1 MPPNALPT
9 ASTRKRGVDVD
20 RIFRA
25 FSDRTR
31 LRILNLLRAG
41 DEVCVCDLIE
51 VIGVP
56 QAKVSRHL
64 AYLRKAGLVR
74 GRKDGLWV
82 YYSLLPASGS
92 FHAKIMECLSCCFDE
107 VPELKRDIAKL
118 GKTSCGAFKTGSAPR
133 TVADARCTCSRRGE
147 T

>member
-1 MPPNALPT
+1 MPPIAVQAKPI
-9 ASTRKRGVDVD
+9 RKRGVDVD

-31 LRILNLLRAG
+31 LRILSLLRAG

-82 YYSLLPASGS
+82 HYSLLPAGGS
-92 FHAKIMECLSCCFDE
+92 FHAKILECLGCCFDE
-107 VPELKRDIAKL
+107 VPELKRDLARL
-118 GKTSCGAFKTGSAPR
+118 GKTCTTTAKS
-133 TVADARCTCSRRGE
+133 RCCS
-147 T
+147 